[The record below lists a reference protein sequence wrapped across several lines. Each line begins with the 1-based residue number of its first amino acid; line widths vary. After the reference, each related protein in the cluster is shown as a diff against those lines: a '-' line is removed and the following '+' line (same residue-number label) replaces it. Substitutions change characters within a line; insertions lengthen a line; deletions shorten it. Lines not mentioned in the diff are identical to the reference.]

1 MEIDHELLQ
10 TLPNI
15 LREAEWEVTVTVWNG
30 KRIVSVE
37 AGNTEK
43 NKYGFSV
50 DIGTSKIVGYLVD
63 LTSGK
68 TVAFK
73 SAENPQLIHGEDIIT
88 RISYAQVNDENLK
101 ELHQDTNRNNQLLN
115 C

>member
-15 LREAEWEVTVTVWNG
+15 LREAEWKVTVTVWND
-30 KRIVSVE
+30 KKIVSVE

-68 TVAFK
+68 TVALK

-88 RISYAQVNDENLK
+88 RISLCSSQRRKLERTPAS
-101 ELHQDTNRNNQLLN
+101 T
-115 C
+115 